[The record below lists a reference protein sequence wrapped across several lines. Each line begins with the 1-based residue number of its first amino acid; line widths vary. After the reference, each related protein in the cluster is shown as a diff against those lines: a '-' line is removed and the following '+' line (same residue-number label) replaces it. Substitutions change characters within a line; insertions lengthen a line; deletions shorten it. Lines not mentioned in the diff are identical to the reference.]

1 MVRIENILC
10 PVDFY
15 PASQRAL
22 EYAIALARNYE
33 ARLHILHVAAPLP
46 AGAYKYA
53 IDTVSLIRS
62 SEQEALRHL
71 DKMAKPAKAAGV
83 PVVTAVRT
91 GDIDAELKRGV
102 ELYKADLVVMGTHG
116 RRGFER
122 WFLGS
127 VTERLLRH
135 LPVPI
140 LTLAATKETES
151 VPPAIKHILV
161 TTDFSEGSADAMSY
175 ALSLAQESQA
185 RVTLLH
191 VLDDPAGEIP
201 DRYRAVL
208 LRGIREQLQEM
219 VPDEVRNWCEVTT
232 EVEVGVPYRRILTLA
247 AERSVDLLVMNI
259 HGKGMLDR
267 ALLGVTAERVIRA
280 APCPVL
286 AIPPRSA

>member
-10 PVDFY
+10 PVDFF

-33 ARLHILHVAAPLP
+33 AKLHILHVVSPLP
-46 AGAYKYA
+46 PASYEYSV
-53 IDTVSLIRS
+53 DVSILRS
-62 SEQEALRHL
+62 AEQEAVHQL
-71 DKMAKPAKAAGV
+71 DKMAESAKAAGV
-83 PVVTAVRT
+83 QALTAVHT
-91 GDIDAELKRGV
+91 GDIDEELKRGV
-102 ELYKADLVVMGTHG
+102 ELSKADLVVMGTHG
-116 RRGFER
+116 RRGFQR

-151 VPPAIKHILV
+151 VPPAIRHILV

-185 RVTLLH
+185 RMTLLH
-191 VLDDPAGEIP
+191 VLQDPTADLPE
-201 DRYRAVL
+201 RYRGAL
-208 LRGIREQLQEM
+208 LRGIQEQLEEM
-219 VPDEVRNWCEVTT
+219 VPDEVRNWCAVTT
-232 EVEVGVPYRRILTLA
+232 EVQVGVPYRRILTLA
-247 AERSVDLLVMNI
+247 EERSVDLLVMNI

-267 ALLGVTAERVIRA
+267 ALLGATAERVIRA

-286 AIPPRSA
+286 AIPPRTAR